1 MNRYCSRGRPTKQKA
16 STADISESKTLLRK
30 LLFLALLLGALG
42 PRLAW
47 SQTPSPLQEWQYSGG
62 IILQQLFEPNLPDW
76 RVVLGA
82 AAEAQPVYQ
91 GASAIRIM
99 GGPVI
104 NIRYKDIA
112 FFSMGEG
119 LGYNFLRGRY
129 YRVGV
134 ALGWDVGRR
143 VPDDYPNLHGL
154 GDISIA
160 PAIKLYASY
169 VLSKDFPMVVQVDAR
184 KILGGADGV
193 IGDLEA
199 YMPLPGSSKKF
210 FMFAGPSIT
219 WANHRYLSKEYGV
232 TLTQSLASGDPIFN
246 VHGGT
251 NSVGFGFSATR
262 MLTEKWLLNLD
273 AAVSQLRGSA
283 ANSPITEARTQRAL
297 AVSID
302 YHW

>member
-1 MNRYCSRGRPTKQKA
+1 
-16 STADISESKTLLRK
+16 LRK
-30 LLFLALLLGALG
+30 LLYLALLLGALG

-47 SQTPSPLQEWQYSGG
+47 TQTPSPLQEWQYSGG
-62 IILQQLFEPNLPDW
+62 VVLQQLFEPNLPDW

-91 GASAIRIM
+91 GASAMRVM

-112 FFSMGEG
+112 FFSTGEG

-154 GDISIA
+154 GDISIG
-160 PAIKLYASY
+160 PSIKLYASY
-169 VLSKDFPMVVQVDAR
+169 VLSKDFPMVIQVDAR

-199 YMPLPGSSKKF
+199 YMPLPGSSKTF

-219 WANHRYLSKEYGV
+219 WASHRYLSKEYGV

-251 NSVGFGFSATR
+251 NSVGFGFSATKK
-262 MLTEKWLLNLD
+262 LTEKWLINID
-273 AAVSQLRGSA
+273 TAVSQLRGSA

-297 AVSID
+297 AVSVD

>member
-1 MNRYCSRGRPTKQKA
+1 
-16 STADISESKTLLRK
+16 LRK
-30 LLFLALLLGALG
+30 LLCLALLLWALG

-76 RVVLGA
+76 RIVLGA

-91 GASAIRIM
+91 GASAVRVI

-104 NIRYKDIA
+104 NIRYKDVA

-134 ALGWDVGRR
+134 ALGWDLGRR

-154 GDISIA
+154 GDISLA
-160 PAIKLYASY
+160 PSLKLYASY
-169 VLSKDFPMVVQVDAR
+169 VLSKDFPMVVQVDVR
-184 KILGGADGV
+184 KILGGADGI

-199 YMPLPGSSKKF
+199 YMPLPGSSKTF

-251 NSVGFGFSATR
+251 NSVGFGFSATK
-262 MLTEKWLLNLD
+262 MLTGKWLINLD
-273 AAVSQLRGSA
+273 AAVSQLHGSA
-283 ANSPITEARTQRAL
+283 ADSPITEARTQRAL
-297 AVSID
+297 AVSVN